1 MEEAFLL
8 YCTSSTSI
16 LAVRKWVAGK
26 YHLTNAIEST
36 EVARFPNFT
45 VICNWDGGS
54 LGQHLGDL
62 TVNISWMF
70 ENGRIRRTSVISG
83 LNMAPPARKDAIP
96 PTRKQQKYKAKS
108 VSWIRSYP
116 TGKCRSGCH
125 DARRTATHPRWQT
138 VSMFVRP
145 EPWHSQRTR

>member
-26 YHLTNAIEST
+26 YHLTNAVEST
-36 EVARFPNFT
+36 EVARFPNLT

-62 TVNISWMF
+62 TVNISWML

-83 LNMAPPARKDAIP
+83 LNMAPPAKKDAIP

-116 TGKCRSGCH
+116 TGEMPKWMPWCSKNGNSSPMTNRFNVCT
-125 DARRTATHPRWQT
+125 ARALTQ
-138 VSMFVRP
+138 SKN
-145 EPWHSQRTR
+145 